1 VIEADAESFEIRLV
15 RAVHRCDQLDL
26 GHTLLPRAQHNR
38 RTMRV
43 VRAHVRH
50 VVSAQTLKTHPDIRL
65 NVFDEMPDVNMA
77 VGIGQGTGDENPARF
92 RHADHAAPGC
102 VR

>member
-1 VIEADAESFEIRLV
+1 VIKADAKGFEVRLV
-15 RAVHRCDQLDL
+15 RAVHAFDQLDL
-26 GHTLLPRAQHNR
+26 GHALLPRAQHNR

-50 VVSAQTLKTHPDIRL
+50 VMPAQTLKTYPDIRL
-65 NVFDEMPDVNMA
+65 NVFDEMPDVDVA

-92 RHADHAAPGC
+92 RHARHAAPG
-102 VR
+102 RAR